1 MLAPLCKTPII
12 DRVLNGP
19 VDDADRNH
27 FAVSPADVLLCQIAA
42 DTERPKAII
51 DQETFDSVQR
61 IRGNAKRYADG
72 FGEAAPLTGLIYCAD
87 CGGKMY
93 VHRTYNGKRTPQYT
107 CSQYSKV
114 PVGTRCPTQHRIAE
128 KIVLSLVSDMLQAI
142 SDYAKS
148 DRAAFIRE
156 VQEAQAS
163 QQDSDIRKKRRRLAA
178 AQKRAGELERLVCK
192 IYEDVCCKG

>member
-1 MLAPLCKTPII
+1 MNSNIALFL
-12 DRVLNGP
+12 VL
-19 VDDADRNH
+19 RNFISLFPRGIFFIYTRFENTH
-27 FAVSPADVLLCQIAA
+27 
-42 DTERPKAII
+42 EAII
-51 DQETFDSVQR
+51 DQEIFDSVQR

-114 PVGTRCPTQHRIAE
+114 PVGTRCPTRHRIAE
-128 KIVLSLVSDMLQAI
+128 KIVLSLVSDVLQAI

-148 DRAAFIRE
+148 DRVAFIRGRW
-156 VQEAQAS
+156 ACTCS
-163 QQDSDIRKKRRRLAA
+163 NSSRLMIA
-178 AQKRAGELERLVCK
+178 
-192 IYEDVCCKG
+192 